1 MCRFVSALRCNCWDW
16 DWRSDRCDS
25 LHLLCALQELRAHDH
40 HLGRRAD
47 AKLHPLALDG
57 EHMDGDRAVED
68 NRLAGLPPKHKHDTY
83 PLLTGPRGLR
93 AARPRTAFPALLL
106 YSLGVV
112 LRPRSNVVTMAPS
125 YVRWREVGSLK

>member
-1 MCRFVSALRCNCWDW
+1 MWRFVSALWRNSWDW
-16 DWRSDRCDS
+16 DWHGDRGDS
-25 LHLLCALQELRAHDH
+25 RRLLCALPELRAHDH

-57 EHMDGDRAVED
+57 KHMDGDRAIED
-68 NRLAGLPPKHKHDTY
+68 NRLSGLPPKHKHDTF

-106 YSLGVV
+106 YSLEVV
-112 LRPRSNVVTMAPS
+112 LRPRSNAVTMAPS
-125 YVRWREVGSLK
+125 YVRLREVGSLK